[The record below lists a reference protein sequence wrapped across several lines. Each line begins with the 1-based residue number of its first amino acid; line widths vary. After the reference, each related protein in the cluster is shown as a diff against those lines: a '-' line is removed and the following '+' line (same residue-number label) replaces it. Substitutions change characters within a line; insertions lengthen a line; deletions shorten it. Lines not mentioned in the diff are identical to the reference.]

1 MAVGDMEGWKV
12 IKRNKNK
19 GGWQATLSQARPARA
34 EASQA
39 GSGSPGQARES
50 AKSSGIHFSNRTDW
64 ADMTMGYRNI
74 IVHHVFLILQNSTP
88 VGFEPT
94 RGDPIGLAGRRLN
107 RSAKVSLQAPPS
119 VLQEGTHLFAL

>member
-1 MAVGDMEGWKV
+1 MAVGDMKGWQV
-12 IKRNKNK
+12 IKRNK
-19 GGWQATLSQARPARA
+19 GGWQATLSQARPAQA

-94 RGDPIGLAGRRLN
+94 RGDPISLAGRRLN
-107 RSAKVSLQAPPS
+107 HSAKVSLQAPPS